1 MAAHQFR
8 TVASQEKLTTIF
20 SARVSDHDTYISIS
34 MCGQTKPC
42 VYSLGSWSHDVRT
55 DVRELY
61 RRHGDPRSRARRTGV
76 SGSQGMAC
84 MLRCFSLRPPPSH
97 ACISHCRI
105 LMACP
110 PIYDAAATWTSTVCL
125 RMSPCG
131 IRCMHAYGTRDCD
144 RCMHMV
150 RNIHQYR
157 TA

>member
-1 MAAHQFR
+1 MWLATNSLFVGAHQWRHINFVLWPPR
-8 TVASQEKLTTIF
+8 KNSLRF
-20 SARVSDHDTYISIS
+20 SSARVSDHDTYISIS

-110 PIYDAAATWTSTVCL
+110 PIYDAAATWTSIL
-125 RMSPCG
+125 F
-131 IRCMHAYGTRDCD
+131 AY
-144 RCMHMV
+144 
-150 RNIHQYR
+150 
-157 TA
+157 A